1 MFDSIMMTPDAKA
14 AIEQACDFTAAW
26 EDSATRT
33 EHLLLALAS
42 PEEGL
47 PSQALALRSVRWGE
61 IVALLESREDSASM
75 SDASSDP
82 VLRFDDSFLKVLELA
97 QEEAKRPE
105 SLEYGVVDVEHLL
118 IALAL
123 ERNGLAG
130 YFLTRRGADYDVL
143 RLLLRKL
150 RREESARI

>member
-61 IVALLESREDSASM
+61 IVALLESREDSTGT

-82 VLRFDDSFLKVLELA
+82 VPRFDGSFLKVLELA

-118 IALAL
+118 IAVAL
-123 ERNGLAG
+123 DQSGLAG
-130 YFLTRRGADYDVL
+130 RFLTRRGADYAVL
-143 RLLLRKL
+143 RSLLRRL
-150 RREESARI
+150 RHEQPAQV